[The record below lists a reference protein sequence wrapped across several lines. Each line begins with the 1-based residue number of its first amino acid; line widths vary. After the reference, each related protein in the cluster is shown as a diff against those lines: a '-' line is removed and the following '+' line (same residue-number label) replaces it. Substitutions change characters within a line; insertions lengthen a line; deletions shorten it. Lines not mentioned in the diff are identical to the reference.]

1 MDAPPSAPAPPRRFA
16 NPRGG
21 RRRRA
26 LPETPAGEPWL
37 GDHRWRRDG
46 AEDLAPAEGRGALV
60 VGGVLTVVGSAFAA
74 ALLPEV
80 DWPFV
85 LAPALF
91 GGGLLVGGLWLLA
104 RGVRAVQRRARH
116 GVSELRFARFPF
128 LLGEPLDATLVREGA
143 TARLEGLVARLSCV
157 QERREPGTGVSGEPF
172 EFDSYAREVTWSETR
187 PLPGAVGTRAA
198 LRLPLPPPG
207 PGVAGTALAGDPPRY
222 WELELWAPGEGGR
235 APYLAV
241 FLLPVY
247 ERPGAPGA
255 AGRP

>member
-16 NPRGG
+16 TPRGG
-21 RRRRA
+21 RRRRG
-26 LPETPAGEPWL
+26 LPAAPPGEPWL

-46 AEDLAPAEGRGALV
+46 AEDLAPVEGRGALV
-60 VGGVLTVVGSAFAA
+60 VGGVLTVVASTFAA

-91 GGGLLVGGLWLLA
+91 GGGLLAGGLWLLA
-104 RGVRAVQRRARH
+104 RGVQAVRRRARH

-157 QERREPGTGVSGEPF
+157 QERREAAVGQPGEPF
-172 EFDSYAREVTWSETR
+172 GDDTWARQVTWSETR

-207 PGVAGTALAGDPPRY
+207 PGVAGTALAADPPRY
-222 WELELWAPGEGGR
+222 WELELWASGGGEG
-235 APYLAV
+235 APYHAV
-241 FLLPVY
+241 FLVPVY
-247 ERPGAPGA
+247 EP